1 MTNIYTNHSFIQV
14 QENFQTVDKKIFN
27 AAKSTTPFIR
37 VKATH
42 INQNVY
48 PEPKLV
54 LINYQLIEAI
64 EDVHAQLGD

>member
-14 QENFQTVDKKIFN
+14 QEDFQKVDEKIFN

-37 VKATH
+37 VKAMH

-64 EDVHAQLGD
+64 EEVQ

>member
-1 MTNIYTNHSFIQV
+1 M
-14 QENFQTVDKKIFN
+14 
-27 AAKSTTPFIR
+27 
-37 VKATH
+37 H

-64 EDVHAQLGD
+64 EDVHTQLGD